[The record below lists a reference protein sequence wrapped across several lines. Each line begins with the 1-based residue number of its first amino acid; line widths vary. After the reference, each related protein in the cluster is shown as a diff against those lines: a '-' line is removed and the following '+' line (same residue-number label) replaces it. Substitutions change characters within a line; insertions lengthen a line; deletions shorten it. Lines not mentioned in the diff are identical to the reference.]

1 MATFAYEDRE
11 TSFVRSTVLVLAIA
25 ATAYVAGALLQFPVS
40 SHDASVTF
48 SQPVQAAEPMFRART
63 PGADTVPPHVA
74 EFRRRHRAQAG
85 DRLIRPLDDQIRQR
99 VDVWPLAI
107 KLRRPRD

>member
-11 TSFVRSTVLVLAIA
+11 ASFVRSTVLVLAIA

-63 PGADTVPPHVA
+63 PGADTVPPASAV
-74 EFRRRHRAQAG
+74 EWGRSDG
-85 DRLIRPLDDQIRQR
+85 ELIPQ
-99 VDVWPLAI
+99 
-107 KLRRPRD
+107 PRECDMARGISNECLFMD